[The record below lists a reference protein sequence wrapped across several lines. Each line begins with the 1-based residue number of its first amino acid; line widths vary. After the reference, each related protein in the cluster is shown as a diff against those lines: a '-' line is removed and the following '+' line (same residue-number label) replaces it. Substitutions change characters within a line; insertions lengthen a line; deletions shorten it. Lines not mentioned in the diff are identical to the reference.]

1 MPKKQSRAPS
11 CNGTLCGYRD
21 GTLPYKLDE
30 NGILDIDESTDDDNV
45 NYKDVHNDAL
55 KKFRNQSCFFCEK
68 CISNY
73 VFLITEHDKKTAENK
88 TQKSIRKAEHIA
100 ALATLKVVGDV
111 DAFLNWSFSKC
122 IESYHK
128 QNKNYSDTGEIIY
141 GKKKLFK
148 KKFKIQFTE
157 ILLQTKQVVYLM
169 MLELL
174 VLFTDGDYYSGKQ
187 KSGTPKN
194 GRELKLFIK
203 NSNLPEN
210 IIVNFNHVIGAFN
223 SLLNQFNK
231 TAMREYKRIWITN
244 ATVCKK
250 INDVDIVI
258 PLPLTMDICM
268 KIYLFLQR
276 HR

>member
-1 MPKKQSRAPS
+1 MPKTK
-11 CNGTLCGYRD
+11 CLGELCRCYRESA
-21 GTLPYKLDE
+21 LPLLDEHGKIRERRNDEHPNFSNIALTQFRISSVETRKLD
-30 NGILDIDESTDDDNV
+30 
-45 NYKDVHNDAL
+45 
-55 KKFRNQSCFFCEK
+55 FCEK

-73 VFLITEHDKKTAENK
+73 GLLISEHAINTKQNK
-88 TQKSIRKAEHIA
+88 ETKSIRQAEHSA
-100 ALATLKVVGDV
+100 ALDTLNDVGAV
-111 DAFLNWSFSKC
+111 RALLNWSFSKC
-122 IESYHK
+122 IESYHE

-148 KKFKIQFTE
+148 KEFKIQFTE

-174 VLFTDGDYYSGKQ
+174 VLFTDGDYYSG
-187 KSGTPKN
+187 TPKN

-210 IIVNFNHVIGAFN
+210 SIVNFNHVIGAFN

>member
-1 MPKKQSRAPS
+1 M
-11 CNGTLCGYRD
+11 G
-21 GTLPYKLDE
+21 
-30 NGILDIDESTDDDNV
+30 IDESTDDDHV

-55 KKFRNQSCFFCEK
+55 KKFRKQSCFFCEK
-68 CISNY
+68 CVHNYGLLIS
-73 VFLITEHDKKTAENK
+73 EHAINTKQNK
-88 TQKSIRKAEHIA
+88 ETKSIRQAEHSA
-100 ALATLKVVGDV
+100 ALDTLNDVGAV
-111 DAFLNWSFSKC
+111 RALLNWSFSKC
-122 IESYHK
+122 IESYHE

-148 KKFKIQFTE
+148 KEFKIQFTE

-210 IIVNFNHVIGAFN
+210 SIVNFNHVIGAFN